1 MKIVLNFWQWMII
14 DDVNNCFF
22 FWYKYL
28 EILIVEQK
36 KFKVLNYKL
45 LLT

>member
-1 MKIVLNFWQWMII
+1 MIM

-22 FWYKYL
+22 WYKYV
-28 EILIVEQK
+28 EILIVGQK